1 MSDVS
6 EVVALSAK
14 PIILAIDTST
24 ERLGVALLHGDVCAY
39 RHLQLGTGHANQVLG
54 VVEELLQ
61 ECGINRAALDAIA
74 VCRGPGGFTG
84 LRIAIG
90 VAQGLALALD
100 RPVVPVSGLRV
111 LAAAASGF
119 AGPPEPPEPRE
130 PREPPESMG
139 ATAATRANA
148 PGPVVAV
155 IDARMGEFYAAAW
168 KDAAAAW
175 AGAAP
180 LFAEAL
186 LKPES
191 LIEQVGQF
199 VGPGVIALAAAGG
212 SGKAQVPDGSAER
225 SRSTLMGAEVEATWP
240 DARVLAWLG
249 RQGLLA
255 GEGVPAEAAQPV
267 YLRDQVAV
275 PSVVRL
281 A

>member
-6 EVVALSAK
+6 EVVAVLAK
-14 PIILAIDTST
+14 PTILAIDTST

-39 RHLQLGTGHANQVLG
+39 RHFQLGTGHANQVLG

-119 AGPPEPPEPRE
+119 AGPPEPPEPPE
-130 PREPPESMG
+130 PMG
-139 ATAATRANA
+139 AMAATRANA

-168 KDAAAAW
+168 KDAPAAW
-175 AGAAP
+175 ADAAP
-180 LFAEAL
+180 LFPEAL

-191 LIEQVGQF
+191 LLEQVGQF

-225 SRSTLMGAEVEATWP
+225 SRPTLMGAEVEATWP

>member
-1 MSDVS
+1 MSGVS
-6 EVVALSAK
+6 EVAAVSAK
-14 PIILAIDTST
+14 PTILAIDTST
-24 ERLGVALLHGDVCAY
+24 ERLGVALLHDEVCGY

-54 VVEELLQ
+54 LIEELLQ
-61 ECGINRAALDAIA
+61 ECAVDRTQVDAIA

-100 RPVVPVSGLRV
+100 RPVVPVSSLRV
-111 LAAAASGF
+111 LAAAATG
-119 AGPPEPPEPRE
+119 
-130 PREPPESMG
+130 
-139 ATAATRANA
+139 

-168 KDAAAAW
+168 IDAAAAF

-180 LFAEAL
+180 LFPEAL
-186 LKPES
+186 LKPEA
-191 LIEQVGQF
+191 LMEQLAQLSGSATGVFVGQF
-199 VGPGVIALAAAGG
+199 VGPGVTALGVAALAG
-212 SGKAQVPDGSAER
+212 
-225 SRSTLMGAEVEATWP
+225 VEPTWP
-240 DARVLAWLG
+240 DARVLAWPDAGVLAWPDARVLAFLG

-275 PSVVRL
+275 PSVGRVT
-281 A
+281 